1 MRRFVSAGPA
11 LLVLLACL
19 AAVIGAPIAIDRMRA
34 VDTRT
39 SIRLAQ
45 QTIESDDILAR
56 IDRAVAAVADAV
68 RPSVV
73 HLDAATRSA
82 RRFGSSTGS
91 GWVYDSRGHIIT
103 NAHVVRG
110 AQQVRVQFAD
120 GRVDLGDVVSID
132 PFTDIAVIKVG
143 EGPHLFPV
151 VRSPDPAVSQG
162 QRVFAFGSPFGF
174 KFSMSEGIIS
184 GLGRDPATSESSE
197 FGGFTNFIQTDAA
210 VNPGNSGGPL
220 VDARGE
226 LVGMNVA
233 IATARDNNGTTEGDS
248 AGISVAIPL
257 LTIETVVDQ
266 LINDGIVQRGFLGV
280 EFVGRFP
287 SPRPVEVAG
296 EFRRGVLINVVAGG
310 PSDTAGL
317 EDGDHILAINGQQ
330 ITSLGIIRS
339 IVGGRKPKEA
349 ISVEVARAGER
360 MAFEVELG
368 EMPPEVLASRSRQRI
383 EQVLGFRL
391 PVISPARP
399 EPVVQVVVPGSL
411 AAQYGIEINQ
421 RILSVGNRR
430 VESVRDA
437 FIAFQDEGLL
447 NGEPVQITVLPD
459 GAPIGEIRTLT
470 IRLP

>member
-143 EGPHLFPV
+143 EGP
-151 VRSPDPAVSQG
+151 
-162 QRVFAFGSPFGF
+162 
-174 KFSMSEGIIS
+174 
-184 GLGRDPATSESSE
+184 
-197 FGGFTNFIQTDAA
+197 
-210 VNPGNSGGPL
+210 
-220 VDARGE
+220 
-226 LVGMNVA
+226 
-233 IATARDNNGTTEGDS
+233 
-248 AGISVAIPL
+248 
-257 LTIETVVDQ
+257 
-266 LINDGIVQRGFLGV
+266 
-280 EFVGRFP
+280 
-287 SPRPVEVAG
+287 
-296 EFRRGVLINVVAGG
+296 
-310 PSDTAGL
+310 
-317 EDGDHILAINGQQ
+317 
-330 ITSLGIIRS
+330 
-339 IVGGRKPKEA
+339 
-349 ISVEVARAGER
+349 
-360 MAFEVELG
+360 
-368 EMPPEVLASRSRQRI
+368 
-383 EQVLGFRL
+383 
-391 PVISPARP
+391 
-399 EPVVQVVVPGSL
+399 
-411 AAQYGIEINQ
+411 
-421 RILSVGNRR
+421 
-430 VESVRDA
+430 
-437 FIAFQDEGLL
+437 
-447 NGEPVQITVLPD
+447 
-459 GAPIGEIRTLT
+459 
-470 IRLP
+470 